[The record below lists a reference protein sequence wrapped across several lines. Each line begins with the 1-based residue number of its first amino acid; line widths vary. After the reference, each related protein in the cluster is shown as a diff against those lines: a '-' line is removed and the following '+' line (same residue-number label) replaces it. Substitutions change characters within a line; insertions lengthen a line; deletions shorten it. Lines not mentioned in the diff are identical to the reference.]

1 MLISMFHATAF
12 LGLILKIKDESAGD
26 NKRAGINHH
35 DVTRG
40 K

>member
-1 MLISMFHATAF
+1 MFHATAF
-12 LGLILKIKDESAGD
+12 LGLIKIKDESAGD